1 LELFDAVDVQLSKYE
16 QSSVGRLY
24 VNLVKEGRPKRWR
37 RLLTQ
42 TEKLPNQQL
51 WWELHDKYEEAL
63 LNHTQ
68 FETDESMEQFIHID
82 NSSPKKKKSSS
93 SSTKKKSTK
102 KATTTSNP
110 DDLKDEL

>member
-1 LELFDAVDVQLSKYE
+1 MELSKYE

-24 VNLVKEGRPKRWR
+24 VNLVKVGRPKRWR
-37 RLLTQ
+37 RLLQQ
-42 TEKLPNQQL
+42 TDKLPNQSL

-82 NSSPKKKKSSS
+82 NSPPKNKKKSGKSKKTKAAASTTASS
-93 SSTKKKSTK
+93 
-102 KATTTSNP
+102 
-110 DDLKDEL
+110 DDLRDEL